1 MPNFK
6 EFSIINP
13 IIIKKILKEYS
24 YNQVKIKWP
33 NDLIINNRKVC
44 GILQELITFEKK
56 LFLIIG
62 VGINTV
68 SSPKSSKFKGVS
80 LLEDSNKPIDNSEI
94 LRKIKKNYETIF
106 YNYRFNRNLLK
117 K

>member
-1 MPNFK
+1 M
-6 EFSIINP
+6 
-13 IIIKKILKEYS
+13 
-24 YNQVKIKWP
+24 
-33 NDLIINNRKVC
+33 
-44 GILQELITFEKK
+44 
-56 LFLIIG
+56 
-62 VGINTV
+62 

-106 YNYRFNRNLLK
+106 YNYRFNRNVLK